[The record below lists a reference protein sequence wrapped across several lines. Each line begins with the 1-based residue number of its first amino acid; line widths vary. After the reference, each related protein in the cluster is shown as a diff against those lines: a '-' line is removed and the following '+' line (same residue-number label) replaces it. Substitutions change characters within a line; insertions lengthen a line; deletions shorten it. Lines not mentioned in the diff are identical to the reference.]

1 MRNACTH
8 AVSMSSMIQIRNV
21 PEDVHRTLKVRAAQA
36 GMSLSEFLLREV
48 IHVAQRPTLD
58 EVLKRIEERGPAQV
72 SIDSAAAVRAERE
85 GRG

>member
-1 MRNACTH
+1 MQIACTH
-8 AVSMSSMIQIRNV
+8 VLDMASMIQIRNV
-21 PEDVHRTLKVRAAQA
+21 PDEVHRTLKVRAAQA

-48 IHVAQRPTLD
+48 ISVAQRPTLE
-58 EVLKRIEERGPAQV
+58 EVLKRIKERGPAQV

>member
-1 MRNACTH
+1 MAT
-8 AVSMSSMIQIRNV
+8 MIQIRNV

-48 IHVAQRPTLD
+48 IQVAQRPTVE
-58 EVLKRIEERGPAQV
+58 EVLRRIEKRGPAQV
-72 SIDSAAAVRAERE
+72 SVDSAIAVRAERE